1 MSKLKVFFTSFL
13 LFLIVFY
20 FWKSP
25 WSPIVEHKIQNRIVQ
40 SNIDEAIHLLEW
52 RSNFAFDEKI
62 VQDDMWRAAQ
72 LSFIRSHD
80 AKRSKRLLKACL
92 DIPFFIHTTQA
103 RMYLGYLAF
112 EEEPKRGLELWK
124 DALAIDPKHEKA
136 SRMWVRIASEYELL
150 GEKQEAIQAWKKALQ
165 YEDVENMAHLALG
178 RLKLKSDPPSALE
191 HFQFVKNDSFM
202 ERTRAAELGERLAQ
216 WEIDKETP

>member
-1 MSKLKVFFTSFL
+1 MSKLKVFLTFFI
-13 LFLIVFY
+13 LFSIVFY

-40 SNIDEAIHLLEW
+40 SKVDEAIHLLEW
-52 RSNFAFDEKI
+52 RASFAFDDNKYQE
-62 VQDDMWRAAQ
+62 DMWRAAQ
-72 LSFIRSHD
+72 LSFIRSQD
-80 AKRSKRLLKACL
+80 VQRSKRLLDTCL
-92 DIPFFIHTTQA
+92 DIPFFQHTTQA

-112 EEEPKRGLELWK
+112 EGDPYKGLQFWK

-136 SRMWVRIASEYELL
+136 SKMWVRIASEYELM
-150 GEKQEAIQAWKKALQ
+150 GEKQEAIQAWNKALR

-191 HFQFVKNDSFM
+191 HFQIVKSDSFM
-202 ERTRAAELGERLAQ
+202 ERTRAAELGEKLAQ
-216 WEIDKETP
+216 WEIEKETP